1 MCGNAVLARLISK
14 RIAMEI
20 SNILTADVLDIIFDG
35 RNKSYGAYELRKTYK
50 RRILLSLAGMLTII
64 LFFIGTMLLANGK
77 KEHQARL
84 MDVQDFELEKIEPEK
99 EEVKPPPPPKP
110 PEPPKQIA
118 TKMYT
123 APVISNEVRP
133 EERPPENAELE
144 EVKIGTQNIEGNPD
158 DGTLAPPS
166 MKGEGVST
174 GVIEEVKKETDEPF
188 LKVEIESYYPGGPEA
203 WRRFLTKQLQRNYPQ
218 DAIYQE
224 IQGTVVIQFIVDAE
238 GNISNVE
245 ALSGPEELRG
255 AAIKVIQ
262 KSGKWIPAVQNKRH
276 VKSYK
281 KQPIVFALATE

>member
-1 MCGNAVLARLISK
+1 
-14 RIAMEI
+14 MEI

-35 RNKSYGAYELRKTYK
+35 KNKSYGAYELRKSYK
-50 RRILLSLAGMLTII
+50 RRMLLSLAGMLTII
-64 LFFIGTMLLANGK
+64 LFFIGTMLLANSK
-77 KEHQARL
+77 KERQATL
-84 MDVQDFELEKIEPEK
+84 MNVQDIELEKVNTEK

-118 TKMYT
+118 TRIYT

-144 EVKIGTQNIEGNPD
+144 EVKIGTQNIDGNPD

-174 GVIEEVKKETDEPF
+174 GVIEEVVKKESDEPF
-188 LKVEIESYYPGGPEA
+188 MKVEIESSYPGGSEA
-203 WRRFLTKQLQRNYPQ
+203 WRRFLIKQLQRNYPQ
-218 DAIYQE
+218 DAIDNG
-224 IQGTVVIQFIVDAE
+224 IQGTVIIQFIVDAE
-238 GNISNVE
+238 GNVSNVE
-245 ALSGPEELRG
+245 ALSGPEELRD
-255 AAIKVIQ
+255 AAIRVIQ

-281 KQPIVFALATE
+281 KQPIGFLLANE